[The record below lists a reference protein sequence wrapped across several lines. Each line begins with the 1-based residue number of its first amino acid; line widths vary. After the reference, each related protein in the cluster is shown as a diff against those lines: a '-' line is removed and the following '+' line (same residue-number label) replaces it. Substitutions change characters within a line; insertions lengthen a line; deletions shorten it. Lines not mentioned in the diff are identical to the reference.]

1 MKEKMHCHSVI
12 LLQGNFVST
21 IKRLENDFGAGIQ
34 LFTILGLMSF
44 WEALP
49 QEEQY
54 LVTLLPVGTLAELAW
69 TSLNSSTDGK
79 NISV

>member
-1 MKEKMHCHSVI
+1 
-12 LLQGNFVST
+12 
-21 IKRLENDFGAGIQ
+21 
-34 LFTILGLMSF
+34 MSF

-79 NISV
+79 QISV